1 MTTFANS
8 AAERARKA
16 VSSRIRATIN
26 RIAEVH
32 PSLGQHLHRT
42 IITGNQCRHAGTET
56 TDWHVTTGD

>member
-42 IITGNQCRHAGTET
+42 IITGNQCRYAGPEA
-56 TDWHVTTGD
+56 TDSHVITCN